1 MSVRIAKV
9 VGQRF
14 PVWPANTGGIV
25 VKLPVRQYFLLLA
38 RYLRPQRRK
47 VTLLALFLF
56 SGIGLQLISP
66 QIVRAFIDEAQAG
79 GATAALTRT
88 GALFLLVTIIN
99 QILRTLSAYFT
110 EDVKWQ
116 ATNLLRNDVS
126 AHCLQLDM
134 AFHNENTPGT
144 MIERIDGDVT
154 ELSNF
159 FSQFVLR
166 VLGNGILLVGIL
178 VFLLRES
185 WVIGLSFGLLCVIMM
200 LVLSKTVSFGVPF
213 WEARREAISRMFG
226 HIEEWLGGT
235 EDIRANGAVSYVIQ
249 QLQRAN
255 YLVFAASRKAFYAGN
270 LTWGSTG
277 LMFAISNAL
286 ALGLGAYLF
295 LRGSVTIGTV
305 YLILQYSNAL
315 QRPLEQLAHELQDLQ
330 SAAASI
336 HRIEQLFA
344 IQPTVQE
351 IAHPRDLPAGPL
363 SVTFAS
369 VTFGYVPDEP
379 VLRDVSFCLEPGQ
392 VMGLLGRTGSGKTTI
407 TRLLFRFHDPN
418 LGTVCLGEEDLRQ
431 VRLGDVRQGVGMVTQ
446 EVQLFQASV
455 RDNLTFFDSAIPDA
469 DIIEALHILG
479 LDQWYASLPRGL
491 DTRLAAGGR
500 GLSAGEAQLLAFTRV
515 FLKNPG
521 LVILDEASSRLD
533 PVTEQLIERA
543 IDRLLYNRTAI
554 IVAHRLA
561 TVQRADDI
569 LILENGRVME
579 YGPRVLL
586 AADAGS
592 RFAHLLRTG
601 LEEVL
606 A

>member
-1 MSVRIAKV
+1 M
-9 VGQRF
+9 
-14 PVWPANTGGIV
+14 
-25 VKLPVRQYFLLLA
+25 KLPVRQYFILLS
-38 RYLRPQRRK
+38 RYLRPQQRQ
-47 VTLLALFLF
+47 VALLAALLFG
-56 SGIGLQLISP
+56 GIGLQLVNP

-79 GATAALTRT
+79 GATAALTRI
-88 GALFLLVTIIN
+88 GALFLIVTVVN
-99 QILRTLSAYFT
+99 QALRTASAYLT

-178 VFLLRES
+178 ALLLREN
-185 WVIGLSFGLLCVIMM
+185 WIIGLSFGLLCAVML

-213 WEARREAISRMFG
+213 WEQRREAISQMFG

-235 EDIRANGAVSYVIQ
+235 EDIRANGAVTYVIQ
-249 QLQRAN
+249 QMQRAN
-255 YLVFAASRKAFYAGN
+255 YLVYQTSRKAFYAGN
-270 LTWGSTG
+270 LTWGSTS
-277 LMFAISNAL
+277 LMFAMSNAM
-286 ALGLGAYLF
+286 ALGLGAYFF
-295 LRGSVTIGTV
+295 LRGEMTIGAV
-305 YLILQYSNAL
+305 YLILSYSNAL
-315 QRPLEQLAHELQDLQ
+315 QRPLEQLAHELRDLQ

-336 HRIEQLFA
+336 QRIQELFA

-351 IAHPRDLPAGPL
+351 TANPVALRSGPL
-363 SVTFAS
+363 PVTFDH

-379 VLRDVSFCLEPGQ
+379 VLSDVSFRLEPGQ
-392 VMGLLGRTGSGKTTI
+392 VLGLLGRTGSGKTTI
-407 TRLLFRFHDPN
+407 TRLLFRFHDPQQ
-418 LGTVCLGEEDLRQ
+418 GTVYLGEEDMRQ
-431 VRLGDVRQGVGMVTQ
+431 LRLGDVRQGVGMVTQ

-455 RDNLTFFDSAIPDA
+455 RDNLTFFDTTVADA
-469 DIIEALHILG
+469 GIIEALHILG
-479 LDQWYASLPRGL
+479 LDDWYNSLPQGL
-491 DTRLAAGGR
+491 DTQLSAGGR

-533 PVTEQLIERA
+533 PVTEQLIEQA

-554 IVAHRLA
+554 IVAHRLS

-579 YGPRVLL
+579 YGERVLL
-586 AADAGS
+586 AADSGS
-592 RFAHLLRTG
+592 RFAQLLRTG

-606 A
+606 V

>member
-1 MSVRIAKV
+1 M
-9 VGQRF
+9 
-14 PVWPANTGGIV
+14 
-25 VKLPVRQYFLLLA
+25 KLPVRQYFILLS
-38 RYLRPQRRK
+38 RYLRPQQRQ
-47 VTLLALFLF
+47 VALLAALLFG
-56 SGIGLQLISP
+56 GIGLQLVNP

-79 GATAALTRT
+79 GTTAALTRI
-88 GALFLLVTIIN
+88 GALFLIVTIVN
-99 QILRTLSAYFT
+99 QALRTASAYLT

-178 VFLLRES
+178 ALLLREN
-185 WVIGLSFGLLCVIMM
+185 WIIGLSFGLLCAVML
-200 LVLSKTVSFGVPF
+200 LVLSRTVSFGVPF
-213 WEARREAISRMFG
+213 WEQRREAISQMFG

-235 EDIRANGAVSYVIQ
+235 EDIRANGAVAYVIQ

-255 YLVFAASRKAFYAGN
+255 YLVYQTSRKAFYAGN
-270 LTWGSTG
+270 LTWGSTS
-277 LMFAISNAL
+277 LMFAVSNAM
-286 ALGLGAYLF
+286 ALGLGAYFF
-295 LRGSVTIGTV
+295 LRGEMTIGAV
-305 YLILQYSNAL
+305 YLILSYSNAL
-315 QRPLEQLAHELQDLQ
+315 QRPLEQLAHELRDLQ

-336 HRIEQLFA
+336 QRIEELFA

-351 IAHPRDLPAGPL
+351 TANPVALPSGPL
-363 SVTFAS
+363 SVAFEH

-379 VLRDVSFCLEPGQ
+379 VLSDVSFRLEPGQ
-392 VMGLLGRTGSGKTTI
+392 VLGLLGRTGSGKTTI
-407 TRLLFRFHDPN
+407 TRLLFRFHDPQQ
-418 LGTVCLGEEDLRQ
+418 GMVCLGEEDMRQ
-431 VRLGDVRQGVGMVTQ
+431 LRLGDVRQGVGMVTQ

-455 RDNLTFFDSAIPDA
+455 RDNLTFFDKAVADA
-469 DIIEALHILG
+469 GIIEALHILG
-479 LDQWYASLPRGL
+479 LDDWYNSLPQGL
-491 DTRLAAGGR
+491 NTQLSAGGR

-533 PVTEQLIERA
+533 PVTEQLIEQA

-554 IVAHRLA
+554 IVAHRLS

-569 LILENGRVME
+569 LILENGRVIE
-579 YGPRVLL
+579 YGDRVLL
-586 AADAGS
+586 AADSGS
-592 RFAHLLRTG
+592 RFAQLLRTG

-606 A
+606 V

>member
-1 MSVRIAKV
+1 M
-9 VGQRF
+9 
-14 PVWPANTGGIV
+14 
-25 VKLPVRQYFLLLA
+25 KLPVRQYFILLS
-38 RYLRPQRRK
+38 RYLRPQQRQ
-47 VTLLALFLF
+47 VALLAALLFG
-56 SGIGLQLISP
+56 GIGLQLVNP

-79 GATAALTRT
+79 GATAALTRI
-88 GALFLLVTIIN
+88 GALFLIVTVVN
-99 QILRTLSAYFT
+99 QALRTASAYLT

-178 VFLLRES
+178 ALLLREN
-185 WVIGLSFGLLCVIMM
+185 WIIGLSFGLLCAVML

-213 WEARREAISRMFG
+213 WEQRREAISQMFG

-235 EDIRANGAVSYVIQ
+235 EDIRANGAVTYVIQ
-249 QLQRAN
+249 QMQRAN
-255 YLVFAASRKAFYAGN
+255 YLVYQTSRKAFYAGN
-270 LTWGSTG
+270 LTWGSTS
-277 LMFAISNAL
+277 LMFAMSNAM
-286 ALGLGAYLF
+286 ALGLGAYFF
-295 LRGSVTIGTV
+295 LRGEMTIGAV
-305 YLILQYSNAL
+305 YLILSYSNAL
-315 QRPLEQLAHELQDLQ
+315 QRPLEQLAHELRDLQ

-336 HRIEQLFA
+336 QRIQELFA

-351 IAHPRDLPAGPL
+351 TANPVALPSGPL
-363 SVTFAS
+363 PVAFDH

-379 VLRDVSFCLEPGQ
+379 VLSDVSFRLEPGQ
-392 VMGLLGRTGSGKTTI
+392 VLGLLGRTGSGKTTI
-407 TRLLFRFHDPN
+407 TRLLFRFHDPQQ
-418 LGTVCLGEEDLRQ
+418 GTVYLGEEDMRQ
-431 VRLGDVRQGVGMVTQ
+431 LRLGDVRQGVGMVTQ

-455 RDNLTFFDSAIPDA
+455 RDNLTFFDTTVADA
-469 DIIEALHILG
+469 GIIEALHILG
-479 LDQWYASLPRGL
+479 LDDWYNSLPQGL
-491 DTRLAAGGR
+491 DTQLSAGGR

-533 PVTEQLIERA
+533 PVTEQLIEQA

-554 IVAHRLA
+554 IVAHRLS

-579 YGPRVLL
+579 YGERVLL
-586 AADAGS
+586 AANSGS
-592 RFAHLLRTG
+592 RFAQLLRTG

-606 A
+606 V

>member
-1 MSVRIAKV
+1 M
-9 VGQRF
+9 
-14 PVWPANTGGIV
+14 
-25 VKLPVRQYFLLLA
+25 KLPVRQYFILLS
-38 RYLRPQRRK
+38 RYLRPQQRQ
-47 VTLLALFLF
+47 VALLAALLFG
-56 SGIGLQLISP
+56 GIGLQLVNP

-79 GATAALTRT
+79 GATAALTRI
-88 GALFLLVTIIN
+88 GALFLIVTVVN
-99 QILRTLSAYFT
+99 QALRTASAYLT

-178 VFLLRES
+178 ALLLREN
-185 WVIGLSFGLLCVIMM
+185 WIIGLSFGLLCAVML

-213 WEARREAISRMFG
+213 WEQRREAISQMFG

-235 EDIRANGAVSYVIQ
+235 EDIRANGAVTYVIQ
-249 QLQRAN
+249 QMQRAN
-255 YLVFAASRKAFYAGN
+255 YLVYQTSRKAFYAGN
-270 LTWGSTG
+270 LTWGSTS
-277 LMFAISNAL
+277 LMFAMSNAM
-286 ALGLGAYLF
+286 ALGLGAYFF
-295 LRGSVTIGTV
+295 LRGEMTIGAV
-305 YLILQYSNAL
+305 YLILSYSNAL
-315 QRPLEQLAHELQDLQ
+315 QRPLEQLAHELRDLQ

-336 HRIEQLFA
+336 QRIQELFA

-351 IAHPRDLPAGPL
+351 TANPVALPSGPL
-363 SVTFAS
+363 PVAFDH

-379 VLRDVSFCLEPGQ
+379 VLSDVSFRLEPGQ
-392 VMGLLGRTGSGKTTI
+392 VLGLLGRTGSGKTTI
-407 TRLLFRFHDPN
+407 TRLLFRFHDPQQ
-418 LGTVCLGEEDLRQ
+418 GTVYLGEEDMRQ
-431 VRLGDVRQGVGMVTQ
+431 LRLGDVRQGVGMVTQ

-455 RDNLTFFDSAIPDA
+455 RDNLTFFDTTVADA
-469 DIIEALHILG
+469 GIVEALHILG
-479 LDQWYASLPRGL
+479 LDDWYNSLPQGL
-491 DTRLAAGGR
+491 DTQLSAGGR

-533 PVTEQLIERA
+533 PVTEQLIEQA

-554 IVAHRLA
+554 IVAHRLS

-579 YGPRVLL
+579 YGERVLL
-586 AADAGS
+586 AANSGS
-592 RFAHLLRTG
+592 RFAQLLRTG

-606 A
+606 V

>member
-1 MSVRIAKV
+1 M
-9 VGQRF
+9 
-14 PVWPANTGGIV
+14 
-25 VKLPVRQYFLLLA
+25 KLPVRQYFILLS
-38 RYLRPQRRK
+38 RYLRPQQRK
-47 VTLLALFLF
+47 VALLAVLLFG
-56 SGIGLQLISP
+56 GIGLQLVNP
-66 QIVRAFIDEAQAG
+66 QIVRAFIDAAQAG
-79 GATAALTRT
+79 GTAAALTRI
-88 GALFLLVTIIN
+88 GALFLGVTIVN
-99 QILRTLSAYFT
+99 QALRTASAYFT

-178 VFLLRES
+178 VLLLRES
-185 WVIGLSFGLLCVIMM
+185 WIIGLSFGILCAVML

-213 WEARREAISRMFG
+213 WEQRREAISQMFG

-235 EDIRANGAVSYVIQ
+235 EDIRANGAVAYVIQ

-255 YLVFAASRKAFYAGN
+255 YLVYQASRKAFYAGN
-270 LTWGSTG
+270 LTWGSTS
-277 LMFAISNAL
+277 LMFAMSNAL
-286 ALGLGAYLF
+286 ALGLGAYFF
-295 LRGSVTIGTV
+295 LRGDLTIGAV
-305 YLILQYSNAL
+305 YLILSYSNAL
-315 QRPLEQLAHELQDLQ
+315 QRPLEQLAHELRDLQ

-336 HRIEQLFA
+336 QRIEKLFA

-351 IAHPRDLPAGPL
+351 TAHPVDLPPGPL
-363 SVTFAS
+363 AVTFDR
-369 VTFGYVPDEP
+369 VTFGYVPVEP
-379 VLRDVSFCLEPGQ
+379 VLRDVSFRLEPGQ
-392 VMGLLGRTGSGKTTI
+392 VLGLLGRTGSGKTTV
-407 TRLLFRFHDPN
+407 TRLLFRFHDPQQ
-418 LGTVCLGEEDLRQ
+418 GTVCLGEKDLRQ
-431 VRLGDVRQGVGMVTQ
+431 LRLGDVRQGVGMVTQ

-455 RDNLTFFDSAIPDA
+455 RDNLTFFDQTVPDA
-469 DIIEALHILG
+469 GILEALHILG
-479 LDQWYASLPRGL
+479 LEEWYASLPQGL
-491 DTRLAAGGR
+491 DTQLSSGGR

-515 FLKNPG
+515 FLKDPG

-554 IVAHRLA
+554 IVAHRLS
-561 TVQRADDI
+561 TVQRADNI
-569 LILENGRVME
+569 LILENSRVME
-579 YGPRVLL
+579 YGARMLL
-586 AADAGS
+586 AADSGS
-592 RFAHLLRTG
+592 RFAQLLRTG

-606 A
+606 V

>member
-1 MSVRIAKV
+1 M
-9 VGQRF
+9 
-14 PVWPANTGGIV
+14 
-25 VKLPVRQYFLLLA
+25 KLPVRQYFILLS
-38 RYLRPQRRK
+38 RYLRPQQRQ
-47 VTLLALFLF
+47 VALLAALLFG
-56 SGIGLQLISP
+56 GIGLQLVNP

-79 GATAALTRT
+79 GATAALTRI
-88 GALFLLVTIIN
+88 GALFLIVTVVN
-99 QILRTLSAYFT
+99 QALRTASAYLT

-178 VFLLRES
+178 ALLLREN
-185 WVIGLSFGLLCVIMM
+185 WIIGLSFGLLCAVML

-213 WEARREAISRMFG
+213 WEQRREAISQMFG

-235 EDIRANGAVSYVIQ
+235 EDIRANGAVTYVIQ
-249 QLQRAN
+249 QMQRAN
-255 YLVFAASRKAFYAGN
+255 YLVYQTSRKAFYAGN
-270 LTWGSTG
+270 LTWGSTS
-277 LMFAISNAL
+277 LMFAMSNAM
-286 ALGLGAYLF
+286 ALGLGAYFF
-295 LRGSVTIGTV
+295 LRGEMTIGAV
-305 YLILQYSNAL
+305 YLILSYSNAL
-315 QRPLEQLAHELQDLQ
+315 QRPLEQLAHELRDLQ

-336 HRIEQLFA
+336 QRIQELFA

-351 IAHPRDLPAGPL
+351 TANPVALRSGPL
-363 SVTFAS
+363 PVAFDH

-379 VLRDVSFCLEPGQ
+379 VLSDVSFRLEPGQ
-392 VMGLLGRTGSGKTTI
+392 VLGLLGRTGSGKTTI
-407 TRLLFRFHDPN
+407 TRLLFRFHDPQQ
-418 LGTVCLGEEDLRQ
+418 GTVYLGEEDMRQ
-431 VRLGDVRQGVGMVTQ
+431 LRLGDVRQGVGMVTQ

-455 RDNLTFFDSAIPDA
+455 RDNLTFFDTTVADA
-469 DIIEALHILG
+469 GIIEALHILG
-479 LDQWYASLPRGL
+479 LDDWYNSLPQGL
-491 DTRLAAGGR
+491 DTQLSAGGR

-533 PVTEQLIERA
+533 PVTEQLIEQA

-554 IVAHRLA
+554 IVAHRLS

-579 YGPRVLL
+579 YGERVLL
-586 AADAGS
+586 AANSGS
-592 RFAHLLRTG
+592 RFAQLLRTG

-606 A
+606 V

>member
-1 MSVRIAKV
+1 M
-9 VGQRF
+9 
-14 PVWPANTGGIV
+14 
-25 VKLPVRQYFLLLA
+25 KLPVRQYFILLS
-38 RYLRPQRRK
+38 RYLRPQQRQ
-47 VTLLALFLF
+47 VALLAALLFG
-56 SGIGLQLISP
+56 GIGLQLVNP

-79 GATAALTRT
+79 GATAALTRI
-88 GALFLLVTIIN
+88 GALFLIVTIVN
-99 QILRTLSAYFT
+99 QALRTASAYLT

-178 VFLLRES
+178 ALLLREN
-185 WVIGLSFGLLCVIMM
+185 WIIGLSFGLLCAVML

-213 WEARREAISRMFG
+213 WEQRREAISQMFG

-235 EDIRANGAVSYVIQ
+235 EDIRANGAVAYVIQ

-255 YLVFAASRKAFYAGN
+255 YLVYQTSRKAFYAGN
-270 LTWGSTG
+270 LTWGSTS
-277 LMFAISNAL
+277 LMFAMSNAM
-286 ALGLGAYLF
+286 ALGLGAYFF
-295 LRGSVTIGTV
+295 LRGEMTIGAV
-305 YLILQYSNAL
+305 YLILSYSNAL
-315 QRPLEQLAHELQDLQ
+315 QRPLEQLAHELRDLQ

-336 HRIEQLFA
+336 QRIQELFA

-351 IAHPRDLPAGPL
+351 TANPVALPSGPL
-363 SVTFAS
+363 PVAFDH

-379 VLRDVSFCLEPGQ
+379 VLSDVSFRLEPGQ
-392 VMGLLGRTGSGKTTI
+392 VLGLLGRTGSGKTTI
-407 TRLLFRFHDPN
+407 TRLLFRFHDPQQ
-418 LGTVCLGEEDLRQ
+418 GTVYLGEEDMRQ
-431 VRLGDVRQGVGMVTQ
+431 LRLGDVRQGVGMVTQ

-455 RDNLTFFDSAIPDA
+455 RDNLTFFDKTVADA
-469 DIIEALHILG
+469 GIIEALHILG
-479 LDQWYASLPRGL
+479 LDDWYNSLPQGL
-491 DTRLAAGGR
+491 DTQLSAGGR

-533 PVTEQLIERA
+533 PVTEQLIEQA

-554 IVAHRLA
+554 IVAHRLS

-579 YGPRVLL
+579 YGERVLL
-586 AADAGS
+586 AANSGS
-592 RFAHLLRTG
+592 RFAQLLRTG

-606 A
+606 V